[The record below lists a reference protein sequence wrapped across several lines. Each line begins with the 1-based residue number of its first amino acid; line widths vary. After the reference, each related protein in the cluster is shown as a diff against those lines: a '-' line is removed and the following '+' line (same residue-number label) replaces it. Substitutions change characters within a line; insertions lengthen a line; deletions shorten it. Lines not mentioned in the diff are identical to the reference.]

1 MASCKYQDMQ
11 TVYGTTDAIA
21 LPCSFYRDFS
31 GFNNRAPGTPG
42 QLQAYVN
49 SFAIPTNN
57 TFSFT
62 TQPLSPASI
71 VTIVRTTNPWIEQLP
86 SNAPDVNEGLVM
98 SIQ

>member
-1 MASCKYQDMQ
+1 MASCKYQNMQ
-11 TVYGTTDAIA
+11 TVYGTIDAIA

-71 VTIVRTTNPWIEQLP
+71 VAIVRTTNPWIEQLP
-86 SNAPDVNEGLVM
+86 SSAPDVNEGLVM

>member
-1 MASCKYQDMQ
+1 MAFCKSLQ
-11 TVYGTTDAIA
+11 TACGTTDAPA
-21 LPCSFYRDFS
+21 LSCSFYREFS
-31 GFNNRAPGTPG
+31 GFNNRAPGTSG

-62 TQPLSPASI
+62 TQPLLPASI
-71 VTIVRTTNPWIEQLP
+71 VAIVRTTDPWIEQLP
-86 SNAPDVNEGLVM
+86 SSAPDVNQGLVM